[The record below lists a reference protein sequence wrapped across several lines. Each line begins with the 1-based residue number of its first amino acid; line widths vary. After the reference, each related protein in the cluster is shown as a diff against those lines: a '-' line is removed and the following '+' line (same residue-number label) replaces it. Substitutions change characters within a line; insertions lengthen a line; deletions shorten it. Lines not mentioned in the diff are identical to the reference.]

1 MSGRP
6 NRPDATGVLAGL
18 RSDVTRAD
26 LARAAFEGVV
36 CGLLDAYDAWWPW
49 CLPAGDCC

>member
-1 MSGRP
+1 M
-6 NRPDATGVLAGL
+6 LAGL

-36 CGLLDAYDAWWPW
+36 CGLLDAYDALGRAW
-49 CLPAGDCC
+49 CPPAGGCC